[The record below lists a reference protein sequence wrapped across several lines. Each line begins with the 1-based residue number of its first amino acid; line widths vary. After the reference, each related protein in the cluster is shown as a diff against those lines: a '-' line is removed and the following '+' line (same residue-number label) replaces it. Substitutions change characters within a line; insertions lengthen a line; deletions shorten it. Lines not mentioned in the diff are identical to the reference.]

1 MEQQAETE
9 DSSPPEERYHV
20 LDERFQALPP
30 LGSDEYVRY
39 LDAAPTQELPP
50 EVLVRAF
57 RQLPPSGTAARKTL
71 ERLFRRLPDGS
82 WEYLEPMVRYAHRKG
97 RSRKT
102 DDEDLLQDGLTRI
115 LRLLSGKRG
124 QRAEIAWNA
133 YCRQEIVDAWRE
145 RYGRRGERCV
155 PEDQV
160 ELSEERP
167 VDPLDCVEV
176 PNWHASLQPNNV
188 QRIEEIAEQAIVT
201 LPDEFV
207 RQVAQA
213 VWFRNLR
220 PKVSGNGN
228 GEQESLTSLFPHKSR
243 FQLMRA
249 LRQADAQLA
258 AALLTDPTMDIS
270 PDIQAL
276 LHKLGANS
284 TRPSRMA
291 KERKK

>member
-9 DSSPPEERYHV
+9 HSSTPEERYRI

-30 LGSDEYVRY
+30 LGSDESVRY
-39 LDAAPTQELPP
+39 LDSAPPQELPP

-57 RQLPPSGTAARKTL
+57 RQLPASGIAARKTL

-82 WEYLEPMVRYAHRKG
+82 WEYLGPMVKYARRKAS
-97 RSRKT
+97 SRKT
-102 DDEDLLQDGLTRI
+102 DYEDLMQDGLTRI
-115 LRLLSGKRG
+115 LRVLSGKRG
-124 QRAEIAWNA
+124 QRAQTAWNA
-133 YCRQEIVDAWRE
+133 FCRQEIVDAWRE
-145 RYGRRGERCV
+145 RYGRRGERCI

-160 ELSEERP
+160 ELSDDRP

-176 PNWHASLQPNNV
+176 PAWHVSLQATSI
-188 QRIEEIAEQAIVT
+188 QRIEEIAEQAIARI
-201 LPDEFV
+201 PDDFV
-207 RQVAQA
+207 RQLART

-220 PKVSGNGN
+220 PKVSGNGS
-228 GEQESLTSLFPHKSR
+228 GEQESLTSLYPEKSR

-249 LRQADAQLA
+249 LREADAQLA
-258 AALLTDPTMDIS
+258 AALLTDPAMDFS

-276 LHKLGANS
+276 LHRLGANS
-284 TRPSRMA
+284 ARPSRTA